1 MKEQTLKEFSIAII
15 DEFENLL
22 DKYDIDIPSDD
33 RTGDD
38 SEAHIYGTEYGDLE
52 TSITN
57 ILNKLLEENN
67 KEIVATT
74 KPEPFISTCP
84 YCGGKIVEK

>member
-67 KEIVATT
+67 KEIVA
-74 KPEPFISTCP
+74 
-84 YCGGKIVEK
+84 KIVESK